1 MLVLFFLYPDDSSVD
16 DEISHPNITYV
27 RGCAALD
34 RSRGDVLGCVQ
45 TNIEAP
51 DGNIY
56 PGTQCFCEGFLC
68 NSGLNSRFEGRD

>member
-1 MLVLFFLYPDDSSVD
+1 M
-16 DEISHPNITYV
+16 
-27 RGCAALD
+27 
-34 RSRGDVLGCVQ
+34 LGCVQ

-68 NSGLNSRFEGRD
+68 NSGLNSRFEGMDQNQHNSQI